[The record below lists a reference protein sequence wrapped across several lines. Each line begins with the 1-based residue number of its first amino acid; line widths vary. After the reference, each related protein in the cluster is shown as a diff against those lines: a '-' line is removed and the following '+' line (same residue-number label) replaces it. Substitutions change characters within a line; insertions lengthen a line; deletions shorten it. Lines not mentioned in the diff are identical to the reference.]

1 MATTVEIE
9 APDPRIGRLVLAG
22 EKLTQT
28 IRFSREDIIAFAK
41 LSFDT
46 NPLHSDT
53 QAAQRARFGE
63 IIASGQHTSA
73 ILMGMLAT
81 HYSRRD
87 DGVAREM
94 LCLNMNFAFKGPVF
108 ADQDVLCLWRMA
120 SAAWNERLGGVVAQL
135 DGNASVGHG
144 KPLVVARG
152 TILVKPAGAALT

>member
-9 APDPRIGRLVLAG
+9 APDPRIARLVPPG
-22 EKLTQT
+22 EKLTET
-28 IRFSREDIIAFAK
+28 IRFSREDIIAFAR

-46 NPLHSDT
+46 NPLHRDT

-63 IIASGQHTSA
+63 IIASGQHTAA

-94 LCLNMNFAFKGPVF
+94 LCLNMNFSFKGPVF
-108 ADQDVLCLWRMA
+108 ADQEVLCLWRMT
-120 SAAWNERLGGVVAQL
+120 SATWNEKLGGVVAQL
-135 DGNASVGHG
+135 DGHVTVGHG
-144 KPLVVARG
+144 RPLVVARG
-152 TILVKPAGAALT
+152 TILVKPADSSP